1 MKKIVLPVAA
11 GQFLLAAVLG
21 YMCVQFKMTTAD
33 SELVEQQLAE
43 NCSALKSALVN
54 ADESYS
60 SSGVIVGNLSGQL
73 RKLAKTMIKQSDV
86 IRVLLSKKRE
96 KQLAE
101 IGFMCRDTADA
112 LDKYREKTA
121 PEVANALQKTA
132 ETLQKT
138 SELIR
143 ERHPFTRTAQYVLLL
158 GICFVVICVVNG
170 SLLVAFVLMKTE
182 NDQKKEV

>member
-1 MKKIVLPVAA
+1 MKKFVLPVAA

-33 SELVEQQLAE
+33 SEQIEQQLAE
-43 NCSALKSALVN
+43 NCFALNRALAN
-54 ADESYS
+54 ANESYS

-73 RKLAKTMIKQSDV
+73 RKLAKSMIKQSDV
-86 IRVLLSKKRE
+86 VRVLLSKKRE

-101 IGFMCRDTADA
+101 IGTMCRDTADA

-121 PEVANALQKTA
+121 PEVTKALQKTA

-138 SELIR
+138 AELIQ

-158 GICFVVICVVNG
+158 GISFVVICVVNG
-170 SLLVAFVLMKTE
+170 SLLVAFALMKSG